1 MSKFRG
7 TDKLLVLG
15 AAVFLAVALY
25 LGAAHL
31 ATGSDAQAQAPYPGP
46 CDVNE
51 DSFETIQDA
60 LLIAQHVVG
69 LTTLPAPI
77 VSGPADCD
85 GSGAVTISDGL
96 LVAQKVVGL
105 A

>member
-1 MSKFRG
+1 MSQFRG
-7 TDKLLVLG
+7 TDKVWVLA

-31 ATGSDAQAQAPYPGP
+31 GNGSDAQAQVPYPGP
-46 CDVNE
+46 CDVNG

-69 LTTLPAPI
+69 LTTLSPSI
-77 VSGPADCD
+77 VAGPADCD